1 MLLWRIAS
9 NVLPTKDNLDQR
21 LGVSDTA
28 CPLCNEAK
36 ETIIHLFFECSVAKA
51 IWFSSCWSI
60 RIDTLQV
67 ANYIDIVK
75 LVLEPPNSSND
86 KELKELSSLQ
96 FAHTLE
102 AIWNLRNKVVHG
114 EGKINLIATI
124 KSLEK
129 KVLEFKRIGETSESM
144 MQNNYQTH

>member
-1 MLLWRIAS
+1 M
-9 NVLPTKDNLDQR
+9 
-21 LGVSDTA
+21 
-28 CPLCNEAK
+28 
-36 ETIIHLFFECSVAKA
+36 
-51 IWFSSCWSI
+51 
-60 RIDTLQV
+60 
-67 ANYIDIVK
+67 
-75 LVLEPPNSSND
+75 
-86 KELKELSSLQ
+86 KELSSLQ

-144 MQNNYQTH
+144 MQSNYQTHWTPPPQVLLRLMLMQLSQIQERRW